1 MQAFDA
7 MSKEVGISLPKGAG
21 PHVDAVA
28 AEIIERFG
36 LETLAKYTKQ
46 HFANTEKALK
56 MVKKV
61 KKHLVNEWRDVFIY
75 IEGICQSIGFTP
87 FCSKN

>member
-1 MQAFDA
+1 MFFATKAEGLHLSVAAASIIARYKFVQAFDA
-7 MSKEVGISLPKGAG
+7 MSKEVGIPLPKGAG

-56 MVKKV
+56 MVKK
-61 KKHLVNEWRDVFIY
+61 
-75 IEGICQSIGFTP
+75 
-87 FCSKN
+87 